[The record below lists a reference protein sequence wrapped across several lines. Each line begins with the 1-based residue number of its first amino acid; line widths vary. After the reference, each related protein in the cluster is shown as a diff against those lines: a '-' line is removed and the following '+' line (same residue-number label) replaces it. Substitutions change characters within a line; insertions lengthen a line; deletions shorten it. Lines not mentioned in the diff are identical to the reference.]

1 MAGSYQVNYVENP
14 KGNYIE
20 VEMKG
25 FLVLEKYQP
34 CWLEVLDLIEKNQTN
49 KLLVDMSQSKVI
61 AEENRDWL
69 KENYFPKAYQVSDAK
84 FFKVARI
91 VAEDIY
97 NQMSLKQLDTM
108 RNEGDYSEESKNFKT
123 QDEALSWLLA

>member
-1 MAGSYQVNYVENP
+1 MAGSYQVEHIEHP
-14 KGNYIE
+14 KGNYIK

-25 FLVLEKYQP
+25 FLVLEKYKP
-34 CWLEVLDLIEKNQTN
+34 CWLEVLDIIEKTQVN
-49 KLLVDMSQSKVI
+49 KLLVDMSASKVI

-69 KENYFPKAYQVSDAK
+69 KENYFPKAYQVSDTK

-108 RNEGDYSEESKNFKT
+108 RNEGDYPEESKNFKT
-123 QDEALSWLLA
+123 EEEAVSWLLA

>member
-1 MAGSYQVNYVENP
+1 MAGSYQVNHIENQ
-14 KGNYIE
+14 KGNYIK

-69 KENYFPKAYQVSDAK
+69 KEVYFPKAYQVSNAK

-123 QDEALSWLLA
+123 EDEALNWLLA

>member
-1 MAGSYQVNYVENP
+1 MAGSYQVNHVENP

-34 CWLEVLDLIEKNQTN
+34 CWLEVLDLIEKKQTN

-61 AEENRDWL
+61 AEENREWL
-69 KENYFPKAYQVSDAK
+69 KENYFPKAYQVSHAK

-123 QDEALSWLLA
+123 KEEALNWLLA

>member
-1 MAGSYQVNYVENP
+1 MAGSYQVNQVENP
-14 KGNYIE
+14 KGIYIK

-25 FLVLEKYQP
+25 FLILEKYQP

-49 KLLVDMSQSKVI
+49 KILVDMSHSKVI
-61 AEENRDWL
+61 AEENREWL
-69 KENYFPKAYQVSDAK
+69 KENYFPKAYQVADTK

-108 RNEGDYSEESKNFKT
+108 RNEDDYPEESKNFKT
-123 QDEALSWLLA
+123 EEEALNWLLA

>member
-1 MAGSYQVNYVENP
+1 MAGTYQVNHRENA

-34 CWLEVLDLIEKNQTN
+34 CWLEVLDLIEKYQTN
-49 KLLVDMSQSKVI
+49 KILVDMSQSKVI
-61 AEENRDWL
+61 AEENREWL
-69 KENYFPKAYQVSDAK
+69 KENYFPKAYQISDTK
-84 FFKVARI
+84 FFKVARV

-108 RNEGDYSEESKNFKT
+108 RNEGDYPEESKNFKT
-123 QDEALSWLLA
+123 EEEALNWLLA

>member
-1 MAGSYQVNYVENP
+1 MAGTYQVNHVENP

-25 FLVLEKYQP
+25 FLILEKYQP
-34 CWLEVLDLIEKNQTN
+34 CWLEVLDLIEKYQPN
-49 KLLVDMSQSKVI
+49 KILVNMSQSKVI

-69 KENYFPKAYQVSDAK
+69 KENYFPKAYQISNVKS
-84 FFKVARI
+84 FKVARI

-108 RNEGDYSEESKNFKT
+108 RNEGDYPEESKNFKT
-123 QDEALSWLLA
+123 EEEALNWLLA

>member
-1 MAGSYQVNYVENP
+1 MAGSYQVNHVENP
-14 KGNYIE
+14 KGNYIH

-34 CWLEVLDLIEKNQTN
+34 CWLEVLDLIEEKQTN

-69 KENYFPKAYQVSDAK
+69 KENYFPKAYEVSNAK

-123 QDEALSWLLA
+123 KDEALNWLLA

>member
-1 MAGSYQVNYVENP
+1 MAGFCDVKYIEHEN
-14 KGNYIE
+14 GNYIRI
-20 VEMKG
+20 EMKG
-25 FLVLEKYQP
+25 FLVLEKYKP
-34 CWLEVLDLIEKNQTN
+34 CWLQVIDLIEAHQTN

-69 KENYFPKAYQVSDAK
+69 RTEYFPKAYSISNEK

-108 RNEGDYSEESKNFKT
+108 RNEGDYPEESRNFKNEE
-123 QDEALSWLLA
+123 EAVNWLLA

>member
-1 MAGSYQVNYVENP
+1 MIGSYQVNQVEDP
-14 KGNYIE
+14 KGDYIR

-34 CWLEVLDLIEKNQTN
+34 CWLEVLDLIEKNQTH

-69 KENYFPKAYQVSDAK
+69 KENYFPKAYEVSNTK

-123 QDEALSWLLA
+123 EDEALKWLLA

>member
-1 MAGSYQVNYVENP
+1 MAGSYQVNHIENS

-20 VEMKG
+20 IEMKG

-34 CWLEVLDLIEKNQTN
+34 CWLEVLDLIEKHQTN

-69 KENYFPKAYQVSDAK
+69 KENYFPKAYQVVKTK

-108 RNEGDYSEESKNFKT
+108 RNEGDYPEESKNFKT
-123 QDEALSWLLA
+123 EDEALNWLIA

>member
-1 MAGSYQVNYVENP
+1 MAGSYQVNHVENP
-14 KGNYIE
+14 NGDYIK

-34 CWLEVLDLIEKNQTN
+34 CWLEVLDLIEKKQTN

-123 QDEALSWLLA
+123 EDEARNWLLA

>member
-1 MAGSYQVNYVENP
+1 MAGSYQVNYVENS
-14 KGNYIE
+14 KGNYIR

-34 CWLEVLDLIEKNQTN
+34 CWMEVLDLIEKHQTN

-69 KENYFPKAYQVSDAK
+69 KENYFPKAYQISKTK

-123 QDEALSWLLA
+123 EEEALNWLLA

>member
-1 MAGSYQVNYVENP
+1 MAGSYQVDRVENP
-14 KGNYIE
+14 KGNYIK

-25 FLVLEKYQP
+25 FLVLEKYEP
-34 CWLEVLDLIEKNQTN
+34 CWLEVLDLIEKTQIN
-49 KLLVDMSQSKVI
+49 KILVDMSQSKVI

-69 KENYFPKAYQVSDAK
+69 KENYFPKAYQVSDSK

-108 RNEGDYSEESKNFKT
+108 RNEGDYPEESKNFKT
-123 QDEALSWLLA
+123 QDEALNWLLA

>member
-1 MAGSYQVNYVENP
+1 MAGSYQVNHIENA

-34 CWLEVLDLIEKNQTN
+34 CWLEVLGLIEKNQTN

-69 KENYFPKAYQVSDAK
+69 KENYFPKAYQVSNAK

-108 RNEGDYSEESKNFKT
+108 RNEGDYPEESKNFKT
-123 QDEALSWLLA
+123 EEEALNWLLA

>member
-1 MAGSYQVNYVENP
+1 MAGSYQVTKIENP
-14 KGNYIE
+14 KGNYIK

-34 CWLEVLDLIEKNQTN
+34 CWLEVLDLIETTQIN
-49 KLLVDMSQSKVI
+49 KLLVDMSASKVI
-61 AEENRDWL
+61 AEENREWL
-69 KENYFPKAYQVSDAK
+69 KNNYFPKAYQVSKSK

-108 RNEGDYSEESKNFKT
+108 RNEGDYPEESKNFKT
-123 QDEALSWLLA
+123 EDEAINWLLA

>member
-1 MAGSYQVNYVENP
+1 MAGSYQVDRVENP
-14 KGNYIE
+14 KDNYIK

-34 CWLEVLDLIEKNQTN
+34 CWLEVLDLIGKHQIN
-49 KLLVDMSQSKVI
+49 KILVDMSQSKVI

-69 KENYFPKAYQVSDAK
+69 KENYFPKAYQIADTK

-108 RNEGDYSEESKNFKT
+108 RNEGDYPEESKNFKT
-123 QDEALSWLLA
+123 EDEALNWLLD

>member
-1 MAGSYQVNYVENP
+1 MAGSYQVNHIKSP
-14 KGNYIE
+14 KGNFIQ

-34 CWLEVLDLIEKNQTN
+34 CWLEVLDLIEKYQTN
-49 KLLVDMSQSKVI
+49 KILVDMSQSKVI
-61 AEENRDWL
+61 AEENREWL
-69 KENYFPKAYQVSDAK
+69 KENYFPKAYQISNAK

-97 NQMSLKQLDTM
+97 NQMSLKQLDSM

-123 QDEALSWLLA
+123 EDEAINWLLA

>member
-1 MAGSYQVNYVENP
+1 MAGSYQVDYVENP
-14 KGNYIE
+14 KGNYIK

-34 CWLEVLDLIEKNQTN
+34 CWLEVLDLIQKNQTN
-49 KLLVDMSQSKVI
+49 KILVDMSQSKVI

-69 KENYFPKAYQVSDAK
+69 KENYFPKAYQISNAK

-108 RNEGDYSEESKNFKT
+108 RNEGDYLEESKNFKT
-123 QDEALSWLLA
+123 EDEATNWLLA